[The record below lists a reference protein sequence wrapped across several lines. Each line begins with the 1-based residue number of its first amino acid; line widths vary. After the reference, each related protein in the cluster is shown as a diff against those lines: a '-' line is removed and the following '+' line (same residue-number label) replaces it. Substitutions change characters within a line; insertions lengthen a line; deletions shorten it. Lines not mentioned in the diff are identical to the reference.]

1 MKKDAISF
9 NYGIFDKKHKANIRK
24 NLKAVEEL
32 FQSAANK
39 GAHIGDSS
47 GFSDSDKPFFFK
59 DYPKVKKQ
67 MDELMDSVRLGLQ
80 GIIET
85 GDREEW
91 LLSCEKNDA
100 LINMTTSSTK
110 LPKSQISQWKAPNL
124 EALAAFQ
131 GRVEAGMGLSD
142 RVWRIAEQFK
152 QELELALDIGLGE
165 GKSAAELSRDVR
177 KYLNEPNRL
186 FRRVRDKHGILRL
199 SKAAEAY
206 HPGRGVY
213 RSSYKNALRL
223 TATENN
229 MAYRKADSERWK
241 QIPFVIGIRISIS
254 HNSHPCVDICDT
266 LQGVYPKDFVW
277 LGWHPFCRCAAVT
290 ELAKKDEFMD
300 YQKKLL
306 NGEDVSNYKFSGQV
320 EEVPGNYKKWFEEN
334 GERISQ
340 AASIPYFIRDN
351 IKYTPSKWKNDVAE
365 AIDKLDYNLMPD
377 LNSTKFSVKN
387 LTSISDQEVIGIIK
401 DVDKANPGLFKG
413 GLKEVRIIDTDQG
426 FMANERASGTNILY
440 ISNKT
445 FTVPGGREFNPL
457 NELKGAMA
465 NIAKNKKDAVLTFNQ
480 EYALES
486 LWHEIRHASAFGWK
500 NVANKAGDLMNS
512 MELINQFCA
521 RKSYKSFVQSLG
533 GKASHEKKIMEKG
546 YGYAISVQNFCFLLK
561 KMDISQKN
569 TYKYFKDIIVTK
581 PYEEIKSELIKFVT
595 DKGKIKME
603 EAKELVKDLSSQPK
617 MFKKSVSLIMDE

>member
-1 MKKDAISF
+1 MMKKDAISF

-100 LINMTTSSTK
+100 LINMITSSTK

-465 NIAKNKKDAVLTFNQ
+465 NIAKNKKNAVLTFNQ

-486 LWHEIRHASAFGWK
+486 LWHEIRHASALGWK
-500 NVANKAGDLMNS
+500 NVANKTNNLKNS

-521 RKSYKSFVQSLG
+521 RKSYRSFVRSLG
-533 GKASHEKKIMEKG
+533 GNVSHEKKIMQNG
-546 YGYAISVQNFCFLLK
+546 YGYYKSVRNFCYLLK
-561 KMDISQKN
+561 EMKMSQKYA
-569 TYKYFKDIIVTK
+569 YKHFKDMIINK
-581 PYEEIKSELIKFVT
+581 PYEDIHSELTRFISEKR
-595 DKGKIKME
+595 KIKLE
-603 EAKELVKDLSSQPK
+603 EAEDIISNFSSSNID
-617 MFKKSVSLIMDE
+617 FRLFFNSMDV

>member
-100 LINMTTSSTK
+100 LINMITSSTK

-377 LNSTKFSVKN
+377 LNAPSFQSRISHLFPTK
-387 LTSISDQEVIGIIK
+387 
-401 DVDKANPGLFKG
+401 
-413 GLKEVRIIDTDQG
+413 R
-426 FMANERASGTNILY
+426 
-440 ISNKT
+440 
-445 FTVPGGREFNPL
+445 
-457 NELKGAMA
+457 
-465 NIAKNKKDAVLTFNQ
+465 
-480 EYALES
+480 
-486 LWHEIRHASAFGWK
+486 
-500 NVANKAGDLMNS
+500 
-512 MELINQFCA
+512 
-521 RKSYKSFVQSLG
+521 
-533 GKASHEKKIMEKG
+533 
-546 YGYAISVQNFCFLLK
+546 
-561 KMDISQKN
+561 
-569 TYKYFKDIIVTK
+569 
-581 PYEEIKSELIKFVT
+581 
-595 DKGKIKME
+595 
-603 EAKELVKDLSSQPK
+603 
-617 MFKKSVSLIMDE
+617 